1 MMLILVGFLCIA
13 LDVLLK
19 VGNTAMVLELPPDVL
34 GYLLIGMGA
43 TRFRM
48 DSRNMD
54 KLRSFGWV
62 SAAVS
67 GFLFMLR
74 LLSLSYAPV
83 SVVIIL
89 ELAELALMVIVVY
102 LLMSYVKEKEQIT
115 QLPLYSKVLWWLW
128 IALMAVLALNYVGQL
143 IPLLGSITSLVSDL
157 LCLAVFLLL
166 WNAFQL
172 LKEAE
177 EEE

>member
-1 MMLILVGFLCIA
+1 MLILIGFLFIA
-13 LDVLLK
+13 LDVLLNL
-19 VGNTAMVLELPPDVL
+19 GNSMVLELPPDFL

-43 TRFRM
+43 ARLQM

-54 KLRSFGWV
+54 KLKSFGWV

-67 GFLFMLR
+67 GFLFLLR

-102 LLMSYVKEKEQIT
+102 LLMSYVKERKKYFKKEEKDIR
-115 QLPLYSKVLWWLW
+115 
-128 IALMAVLALNYVGQL
+128 
-143 IPLLGSITSLVSDL
+143 
-157 LCLAVFLLL
+157 
-166 WNAFQL
+166 
-172 LKEAE
+172 
-177 EEE
+177 